1 MENVKFIVLMAASFT
16 LAAGTCANTIP
27 TDGSASSVQAA
38 IDQAQPGDTIAVPS
52 GSYTWKQPVANNN
65 KFVRILGH
73 NTTIT
78 RGVTTSDMLSLSSSS
93 SGCAELGGINFI
105 DPYDGSQTNYS
116 FLLSVWPA
124 APYVPLIHD
133 CTFTTQYAYAIRF
146 GDNGGVVWFCKFW
159 TKSGLLGGISFVL
172 PQTTGDANWNKPDT
186 LGQAGDPTGTLNTY
200 IEDCTF
206 YDASTAMSN
215 FDDGSRVVWRHC
227 LMSNAVWASHGCET
241 SQMGV
246 RHFELYD
253 NTVHIDMSGTSSTG
267 AAYPLNLNYLF
278 EIRGGTGVITG
289 NQLDAVPW
297 GKDQLQL
304 NDFNINRDGQA
315 GCQNAWQSAHQIGQ
329 GWSANSTAPFGH
341 PVVARLGI
349 GAALDPLYI
358 WGNTGGAV
366 SDPAYVALNGYPDG
380 TNQSCNQAA
389 QQPIEKYLQQGRD
402 YYVNVARPGW
412 WRYTYPH
419 PLRSRSQPTPTPTP
433 RPSPTPTPRPSPTP
447 NPAPMRTPA
456 PTPTPTPSENY
467 APVLVSA
474 TVASPSSVRLTWTES
489 DTAAGWFRVRYGT
502 APGAYRSQVD
512 LTGTSTTVSGLKAGV
527 RYYFAVFWYKSGSST
542 AHGPRNELSACP
554 GTPTP
559 TPKPSPTPTPTPTS
573 SENYAP
579 VLVSATVVSP
589 SSVRLTWTESDTA
602 AGWFRV
608 RYGTAPGAYRS
619 QVDLTGTSTTVSGL
633 KAGVRYYFAVFWYK
647 SGSSTAHGPRNELSA
662 CPGTPAPTPTPTPVP
677 TPTPTPVPMPTPTPV
692 PTPSAGIPTLIQHVS
707 TATDVVG
714 TGYWANARPG
724 NPYYINLPN
733 ATGADNC
740 LILGVSYPY
749 SASRT
754 VTVTDDKKDV
764 WALAASINNGSTVS
778 AIYVAQN
785 IAAGAQKVRISFD
798 TALYG
803 CQFAL
808 SEFYNV
814 GVIDKVSANSSGHAP
829 SIMAGSLPLTA
840 AGDLVYNYGYDQ
852 ATTLLP
858 IGGTNAVSSIASS
871 YGGSLLSADVMLGSF
886 AQYSVQPTAAAVNP
900 SVKITGGS
908 DGFNSVAVSFK
919 AASHG
924 TPPKPGIHIVHVYH
938 VMVTKTVPMIFPS
951 TGNLLLFATTRPAYG
966 ESSAI
971 DYSSASSVP
980 ANTWTKTDQ
989 TAIPPGYGPAQ
1000 VWYAENAKTSLN
1012 ETISVANVPG
1022 PHGTTF
1028 VMYDVENAGG
1038 FDTAAG
1044 RRASSLTTSSA
1055 TQSFSGF
1062 SPITPSVPGE
1072 LVFAFLANSF
1082 GPNVS
1087 VSPGT
1092 MDTVLYGGQIDADL
1106 MDNADG
1112 YAHVYAQGTGTI
1124 SFSYTMNSGGS
1135 STSNERGIAIAFKPA
1150 LTPPPTPTP

>member
-105 DPYDGSQTNYS
+105 DPYDGSETNYS

-366 SDPAYVALNGYPDG
+366 IDPAYVALNGYPDG

-554 GTPTP
+554 GTP
-559 TPKPSPTPTPTPTS
+559 
-573 SENYAP
+573 
-579 VLVSATVVSP
+579 
-589 SSVRLTWTESDTA
+589 
-602 AGWFRV
+602 
-608 RYGTAPGAYRS
+608 
-619 QVDLTGTSTTVSGL
+619 
-633 KAGVRYYFAVFWYK
+633 
-647 SGSSTAHGPRNELSA
+647 
-662 CPGTPAPTPTPTPVP
+662 APTPTPTPVP

-749 SASRT
+749 SANRT